1 MVVALLNT
9 SNRVVKICG
18 QHPTDNFG
26 DVICCWAQALWGAL
40 HVRSMKFL
48 FQPEPGVFSSKFAV
62 PWFLSKFNFGL
73 LQQHLTQFFL
83 AT

>member
-1 MVVALLNT
+1 MVVASSLNT

-48 FQPEPGVFSSKFAV
+48 FQPWGVFAQVRSSLV
-62 PWFLSKFNFGL
+62 S
-73 LQQHLTQFFL
+73 LQV
-83 AT
+83 